1 MTELESYQFRGQRPD
16 EEVVL
21 VTKQHIWL
29 LMPIAIVILVVLLI
43 NGVVFWWFAA
53 SKITS
58 VSILL
63 TVVFG
68 GIYSFLFWFSWNNS
82 DYILTDQRVIKI
94 DQLSMFNR
102 VISEAEI
109 HRIQEISTEI
119 KGPIKTMFNFGTVK
133 IKTASDNSR
142 LDLDDVS
149 NPYDVQQAIVQ
160 IQKKSSEPTR
170 ETIKLV

>member
-1 MTELESYQFRGQRPD
+1 MTETGSYQFRGQRPD

-21 VTKQHIWL
+21 VTKQHVWL
-29 LMPIAIVILVVLLI
+29 LIPIFAVVIIIIGLI
-43 NGVVFWWFAA
+43 ALTFWWFGA
-53 SKITS
+53 SSVTS
-58 VSILL
+58 AVIFG
-63 TVVFG
+63 TVIIG

-82 DYILTDQRVIKI
+82 DYIVTNQRVIKI
-94 DQLSMFNR
+94 DQNSMFNR

-119 KGPIKTMFNFGTVK
+119 KGPIRTMLNFGTVK

-142 LDLDDVS
+142 LDLDDVT

-160 IQKKSSEPTR
+160 IQKKSSENNSDPVR
-170 ETIKLV
+170 LM